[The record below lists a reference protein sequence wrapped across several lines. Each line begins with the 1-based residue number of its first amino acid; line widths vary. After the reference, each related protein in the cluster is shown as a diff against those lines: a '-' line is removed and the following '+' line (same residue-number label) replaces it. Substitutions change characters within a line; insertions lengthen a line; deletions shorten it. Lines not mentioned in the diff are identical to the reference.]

1 MHSSL
6 PKSASAAVNMNLKTL
21 PSILTYS
28 MIRIYCIELLGSMP
42 LLLSLMNYIGGFNN
56 VLLHLGSC
64 MLKIFHALSHYFWN
78 TRPPVIWPLL
88 LHIGSSMPKMFTYNA
103 SEISHSLSSHLC
115 LIHPSNHALSNE
127 PLPSMSTFMGRLL
140 LLWASRSE
148 GALSST
154 DTIVCV

>member
-6 PKSASAAVNMNLKTL
+6 PKSASVAVYTNLKTL

-28 MIRIYCIELLGSMP
+28 MIRIYCIELLGSMS
-42 LLLSLMNYIGGFNN
+42 LLLSLMIYMGGFNN

-64 MLKIFHALSHYFWN
+64 MPKIFHALSHYFWN

-103 SEISHSLSSHLC
+103 SEISHSLSSYLC

-148 GALSST
+148 GALSSIEI
-154 DTIVCV
+154 IVSV